1 MILSDRENKLALRR
15 DHIGITPRP
24 ADGAFSSTAIDLT
37 LHEEISFWTPQQG
50 ERAGPVVVYPAQP
63 EFDMRQLMRKHAST
77 LTMPAEGFILQP
89 GAFVLGWTEELIRL
103 PHTSRL
109 AARVEGR
116 SSLARLGVGVHVT
129 APTIHAGFGA
139 TEDPDYPGTRIRLEI
154 WNCGPLHVC
163 LQRGMKV
170 CQLILEEVHG
180 TPDKGYEGIFTAQG
194 PQVVPPEPTSPPP
207 PAPARKR
214 RRR

>member
-1 MILSDRENKLALRR
+1 MIPSDREIKLALQR
-15 DHIGITPRP
+15 DFIRITPRP
-24 ADGAFSSTAIDLT
+24 PDTAFSSTAVDLT
-37 LHEEISFWTPQQG
+37 LHEQITVWLAHQEQAATS
-50 ERAGPVVVYPAQP
+50 VVVYPARP
-63 EFDMRQLMRKHAST
+63 TFAPSALLDEYAST
-77 LTMPAEGFILQP
+77 FILPAEGFILKP
-89 GAFVLGWTEELIRL
+89 GGFVLGWTEEFIRL

-129 APTIHAGFGA
+129 APTIHAGFGS
-139 TEDPDYPGTRIRLEI
+139 TSDPQYPGTRIRLEI

-163 LQRGMKV
+163 LEKGMKI

-180 TPDKGYEGIFTAQG
+180 TPEKGYEGVFATQA
-194 PQVVPPEPTSPPP
+194 PEVAPPP
-207 PAPARKR
+207 PTTAAPGPRQR